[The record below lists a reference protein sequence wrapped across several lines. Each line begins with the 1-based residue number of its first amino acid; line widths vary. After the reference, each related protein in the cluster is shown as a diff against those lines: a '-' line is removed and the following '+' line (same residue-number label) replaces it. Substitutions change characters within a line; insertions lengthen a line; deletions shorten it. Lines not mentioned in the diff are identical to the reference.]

1 MCSSKD
7 SSASTRDGA
16 MDEGRLR
23 RRGWPV
29 ANASRKDMT
38 QKRPEQR
45 SVIRTSGR
53 GRRWW
58 IADDDE

>member
-16 MDEGRLR
+16 MEEGRLS

-53 GRRWW
+53 GRR
-58 IADDDE
+58 